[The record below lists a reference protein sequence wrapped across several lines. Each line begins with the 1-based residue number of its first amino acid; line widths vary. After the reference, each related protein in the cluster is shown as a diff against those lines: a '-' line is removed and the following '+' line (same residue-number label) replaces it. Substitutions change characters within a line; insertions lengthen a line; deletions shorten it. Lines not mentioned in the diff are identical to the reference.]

1 MKYLIILALCLVTP
15 IITAQSFKN
24 RQNYLSAGLGVD
36 PLGHRSLGGSSFDR
50 TSIGPIQIAY
60 ERGVT
65 DLLGI
70 GRIGVGGAI
79 TQTFYVQ
86 KYTGSLEEIITY
98 NRSRSGVFVRAAYH
112 FEVDISKMDLY
123 AGLGAGLYF
132 NRDKRTAESSSSPFT
147 SDAFQSMSVSGAHA
161 LFVGIRYYFTE
172 VFGGYAEAGFGSS
185 LLSAGIVY
193 KL

>member
-24 RQNYLSAGLGVD
+24 RHNYLSAGLGID
-36 PLGHRSLGGSSFDR
+36 PLGHRLISGSSFDR

-132 NRDKRTAESSSSPFT
+132 NRDKMTAQDPFGNSAFT
-147 SDAFQSMSVSGAHA
+147 SDISVSGAHA
-161 LFVGIRYYFTE
+161 LFVGIRYYLTE
-172 VFGGYAEAGFGSS
+172 FLGGYAEAGFGSS